1 MPKEAIAGDTVL
13 AFSKADPAS
22 NELIKA
28 IVADLESGEGRASGP
43 DGIFGK
49 DMIPPAD
56 QMRIKF
62 SVHRYTGCQPTN
74 TDAFA

>member
-1 MPKEAIAGDTVL
+1 LKPARCQKEAIAGGTVL

-49 DMIPPAD
+49 D
-56 QMRIKF
+56 RYLT
-62 SVHRYTGCQPTN
+62 HRSEGR
-74 TDAFA
+74 TDHPR